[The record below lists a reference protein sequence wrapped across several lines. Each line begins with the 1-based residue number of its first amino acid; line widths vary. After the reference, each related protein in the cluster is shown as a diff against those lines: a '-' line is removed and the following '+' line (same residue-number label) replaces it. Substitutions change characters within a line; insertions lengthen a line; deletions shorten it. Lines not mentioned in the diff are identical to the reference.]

1 VGFLD
6 RLLGRTKDVA
16 GDATET
22 AGDVAEKGMDVA
34 GDAVDEG
41 KDLAEEGLDKVRGED
56 RPETPSGGSGTSP
69 TP

>member
-6 RLLGRTKDVA
+6 KLLGRTKEV
-16 GDATET
+16 

-34 GDAVDEG
+34 GDAVDKG
-41 KDLAEEGLDKVRGED
+41 KDLADEGLDKVRGED
-56 RPETPSGGSGTSP
+56 KPETPGGGSGPSS